1 MGREETAVGINRWHV
16 FSALWEVVAALAKLS
31 PFYQVK
37 MSSVDMA
44 RSDVLTLRDCCM
56 SQYEAWMFR
65 QISHIDGRVDL
76 DAIMGRAFSGLYLI
90 RLEEFE

>member
-1 MGREETAVGINRWHV
+1 M
-16 FSALWEVVAALAKLS
+16 FFPALWEVVAALAKLS

-44 RSDVLTLRDCCM
+44 RGDVLTLRDCCM

-76 DAIMGRAFSGLYLI
+76 DAIIGRAFSGLHL
-90 RLEEFE
+90 RLEELEQGVLNSAQ